1 MFAGILGTWEL
12 LKNISQAV
20 YVNDRD
26 KSSAVTVNVCNK
38 TGSNGTVSIAISS
51 NATAVTAA
59 EWIVFN
65 ADLLARQTFEKMGIL
80 VPSGKYIVVKTNL
93 DNCNAV
99 VYGAVTGESITVAGI
114 TQNQGSSPTW
124 VTSTTLPLFYAG
136 DNTVNVQLEAT
147 DSESEPITYSISSG
161 SLPSSLSLSSSGLIS
176 GTPSVAGYFS
186 GIPDETSTVTIS
198 AVDSRTNSTTRTFN
212 IVKRWA
218 DGSSQSLAA
227 ASAQNIYDLSV
238 SFQGSGASGWYWI
251 RGATSD
257 TSQARRMYC
266 SMNGAGYMMWYHY
279 RDPQAGSLNIIDPGT
294 SGTVY
299 SLTDNTNMFMFALP
313 TAISNNVT
321 YLYLNSDNDASP
333 ATPSFSQFK
342 YAVQLNREL
351 RTWLT
356 TPKNAVNRWGVLNIP
371 VNFVSYTDPGAVNY
385 RFGTV
390 IGDMQYGHNHG
401 GGDEVDGL
409 SFRNLSGAGGSQWTT
424 ASHIWDRSGWGAID
438 ASSPTNVN
446 TGWGTTGLD
455 ESAWGGA
462 NRQNRLYAWIK

>member
-20 YVNDRD
+20 YINDRD
-26 KSSAVTVNVCNK
+26 RASAVTINVCNK
-38 TGSNGTVSIAISS
+38 TGTDGTVSIAVSS
-51 NATAVTAA
+51 SATSVTSA

-65 ADLLARQTFEKMGIL
+65 ADLLARQTFEKMGVL
-80 VPSGKYIVVKTNL
+80 VPSGKYVVVKTSL

-114 TQNQGSSPTW
+114 TQNPGTAPTW
-124 VTSTTLPLFYAG
+124 VTSTTLPIFRAG
-136 DNTVNVQLEAT
+136 DNTVTVQLEAT
-147 DSESEPITYSISSG
+147 DAESEPLSYSITSG
-161 SLPSSLSLSSSGLIS
+161 SLPSALSLSSSGLIT
-176 GTPSVAGYFS
+176 GTPDVAGYFS
-186 GIPDETSTVTIS
+186 GIPDDTSTVTIS
-198 AVDSRTNSTTRTFN
+198 ATDSRTNSTARTFTV
-212 IVKRWA
+212 IKRWA

-227 ASAQNIYDLSV
+227 ASAQNIYDLSAT
-238 SFQGSGASGWYWI
+238 FQGSSASGWYWI

-257 TSQARRMYC
+257 TAQARRMYC
-266 SMNGAGYMMWYHY
+266 SMNGAGYMMWYYY
-279 RDPQAGSLNIIDPGT
+279 RDPQSGSLTITDPGT
-294 SGTVY
+294 SGNTY
-299 SLTDNTNMFMFALP
+299 SLTDNNNMFMFALP

-321 YLYLNSDNDASP
+321 YLYLNSDNDSSP
-333 ATPSFSQFK
+333 TTPAFSQFK
-342 YAVQLNREL
+342 YAVQLNSEL

-356 TPKNAVNRWGVLNIP
+356 TPKNAVNRWGVINIP
-371 VNFVSYTDPGAVNY
+371 QNSIRYTDVGAVNY

-390 IGDMQYGHNHG
+390 IGNMQYGHNHG

-409 SFRNLSGAGGSQWTT
+409 SFRNLTGTGGLQWTT
-424 ASHIWDRSGWGAID
+424 DGHIWDRSGWGIID

-446 TGWGTTGLD
+446 TGWGSTGLD